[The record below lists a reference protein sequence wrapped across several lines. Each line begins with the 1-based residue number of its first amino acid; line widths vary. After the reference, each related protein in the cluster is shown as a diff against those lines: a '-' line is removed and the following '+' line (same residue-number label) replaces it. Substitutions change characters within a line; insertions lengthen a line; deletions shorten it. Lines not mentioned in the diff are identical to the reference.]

1 MEAADILSAPA
12 RKRLKKALSQVQRH
26 TKVIADRRDK
36 LRELA
41 REIEE
46 ISDSIDEGLEDI
58 SRGTDALSRY
68 V

>member
-1 MEAADILSAPA
+1 MESEVLTIMA
-12 RKRLKKALSQVQRH
+12 RQRLKKALAQVDRH

-41 REIEE
+41 REIES

-58 SRGTDALSRY
+58 TRGTDTLSRY